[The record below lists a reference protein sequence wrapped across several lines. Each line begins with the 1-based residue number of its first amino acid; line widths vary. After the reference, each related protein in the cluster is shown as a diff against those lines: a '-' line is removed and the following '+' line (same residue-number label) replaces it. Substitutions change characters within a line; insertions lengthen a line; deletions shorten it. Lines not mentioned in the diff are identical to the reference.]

1 MGWAVC
7 KGLGLEVS
15 WFTLRAIQ
23 RSRKGGLPTGKGLRN
38 AFALLPS
45 PPDPR
50 LVKYGPQNAFLR
62 RFRLAVIRFSGASFL
77 TLGGWSLEGGKMAE

>member
-1 MGWAVC
+1 M
-7 KGLGLEVS
+7 
-15 WFTLRAIQ
+15 
-23 RSRKGGLPTGKGLRN
+23 PTGKGLRN

-62 RFRLAVIRFSGASFL
+62 CFSLAVIRFSEASFL
-77 TLGGWSLEGGKMAE
+77 TLGDGAWKEGRWENS